1 MKAIILAAGESTRMW
16 PLAIR
21 KNKCMYEFL
30 GKPLL
35 QYTLEGL
42 RKFGIRDIII
52 VRSASDDSIA
62 KALGNG
68 KSLGVNITYVE
79 QPRPLG
85 TGDALLRAVAAAS
98 GARSTE
104 ELALTPD
111 EALRGSP
118 DLDAALRQFRDAA
131 WTWRR

>member
-68 KSLGVNITYVE
+68 THNT
-79 QPRPLG
+79 
-85 TGDALLRAVAAAS
+85 ALHFIVFVH
-98 GARSTE
+98 G
-104 ELALTPD
+104 
-111 EALRGSP
+111 GGK
-118 DLDAALRQFRDAA
+118 
-131 WTWRR
+131 